1 VTVRR
6 RRRLV
11 LGIAVLAALTIV
23 VGVLAIVSR
32 SLAPETANASPA
44 TTTTVATTT
53 TAPRATTTTVKSPE
67 VPVSTTLAKPN
78 GVIATY
84 DGPGGQAIGE
94 AGLWYGYE
102 MTMPVVEDRG
112 EWIRIALPE
121 RPNGLTGWVKR
132 SDVTLSTT
140 PYRIIVRLSTT
151 SVTLYEAG
159 YEKLTVPAGVG
170 VERTP
175 TPRGTYFVA
184 VVEAPGPPGYGP
196 LVLDLS
202 AHSEAIQSWEG
213 SGDAIVA
220 IHGPISSSSD
230 AQIGDTGT
238 RISNGCIRLHEADQ
252 LKFYGVPTGTPVEIV
267 G

>member
-1 VTVRR
+1 
-6 RRRLV
+6 LA
-11 LGIAVLAALTIV
+11 IAVLAVLVIV
-23 VGVLAIVSR
+23 AGVVAIANR
-32 SLAPETANASPA
+32 SLAPEKADASPA
-44 TTTTVATTT
+44 STTTFRPTTT
-53 TAPRATTTTVKSPE
+53 EAVAAPTTTTVKPPE

-78 GVIATY
+78 GVIPTF

-112 EWIRIALPE
+112 EWIRIMLPE
-121 RPNGLTGWVKR
+121 RPNGLTGWVRR

-140 PYRIIVRLSTT
+140 PYRIIVRRSTT
-151 SVTLYEAG
+151 SVTLYEGG
-159 YEKLTVPAGVG
+159 YEKFTVPAGIG
-170 VERTP
+170 VDRTP
-175 TPRGTYFVA
+175 TPTGTYFVA
-184 VVEAPGPPGYGP
+184 VVEAPGPHGYGP
-196 LVLDLS
+196 IVLDLS

-213 SGDAIVA
+213 AGDAIVA
-220 IHGPISSSSD
+220 IHGPISAASD

-252 LKFYGVPTGTPVEIV
+252 LRFFGVPTGTPVEIV

>member
-1 VTVRR
+1 
-6 RRRLV
+6 
-11 LGIAVLAALTIV
+11 
-23 VGVLAIVSR
+23 
-32 SLAPETANASPA
+32 
-44 TTTTVATTT
+44 
-53 TAPRATTTTVKSPE
+53 
-67 VPVSTTLAKPN
+67 
-78 GVIATY
+78 
-84 DGPGGQAIGE
+84 
-94 AGLWYGYE
+94 
-102 MTMPVVEDRG
+102 MPVIDDAG

-121 RPNGLTGWVKR
+121 RPNGSRAWVKR

-140 PYRIIVRLSTT
+140 PYRIVVRLSTT

-159 YEKLTVPAGVG
+159 YRKFTVPAGIG

-175 TPRGTYFVA
+175 TPTGSFFVA
-184 VVEAPGPPGYGP
+184 VVEAPGPHGYGP
-196 LVLDLS
+196 IVLDLS

-220 IHGPISSSSD
+220 IHGPISASSD

-252 LKFYGVPTGTPVEIV
+252 LKFYGVPTGTPVDIV